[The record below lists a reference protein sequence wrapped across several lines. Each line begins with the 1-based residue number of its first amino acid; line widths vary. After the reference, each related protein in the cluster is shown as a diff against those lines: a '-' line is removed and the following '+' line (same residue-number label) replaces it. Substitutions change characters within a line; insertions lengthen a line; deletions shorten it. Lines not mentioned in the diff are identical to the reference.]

1 MSTPYHIKLER
12 FEGPLDL
19 LLHLIKIEEIDI
31 YDIPIAH
38 ITLQYLSYIE
48 MMQMLDLDVAGEFL
62 VMAATLMRIKARMLL
77 PASPIEEEEEGEDP
91 REELVRRLLEYK
103 RFKEAAQALRER
115 EERRRLVF
123 ERGFSEMAVENGEVV
138 LEEATLFDLMDALRQ
153 ALSRVKEVPVHEV
166 EAERLDVVRRIA
178 EVSRLLRAKGKVL
191 FSELLEHCRSR
202 LEIIGTFIS
211 ILELV
216 RTGRAGTVQRR
227 LFGEIWIYS
236 LEGRE
241 SPAEEEAEE
250 GRGSLEGEE
259 SLEEGDSLDG
269 ESLEERESPEEKN
282 KLEGRESGAGE
293 IETSH

>member
-1 MSTPYHIKLER
+1 MAGQEAMLDERIDMSTPYHIKLER

-48 MMQMLDLDVAGEFL
+48 IMQMLDLDVAGEFL

-115 EERRRLVF
+115 EEQRRLVF
-123 ERGFSEMAVENGEVV
+123 ERGFSEIAMENGEAV

-153 ALSRVKEVPVHEV
+153 ALSRVSEVPIHEV
-166 EAERLDVVRRIA
+166 EAEKLDVVRRIA
-178 EVSRLLRAKGKVL
+178 EISRLLRAKGKVV
-191 FSELLEHCRSR
+191 FSELLEQCGSR

-227 LFGEIWIYS
+227 SFGEIWIYS
-236 LEGRE
+236 LEGRASPRERE
-241 SPAEEEAEE
+241 SMEPGEASEDAD
-250 GRGSLEGEE
+250 SL
-259 SLEEGDSLDG
+259 EGDSLERRD
-269 ESLEERESPEEKN
+269 SLEERD
-282 KLEGRESGAGE
+282 
-293 IETSH
+293 

>member
-77 PASPIEEEEEGEDP
+77 PASPVEEEEEQEDP

-103 RFKEAAQALRER
+103 RFKEAAQTLRER
-115 EERRRLVF
+115 EEQRRLIF
-123 ERGFSEMAVENGEVV
+123 ERGFSEISVEDGEVI
-138 LEEATLFDLMDALRQ
+138 LEEASLFDLMDAMRQ
-153 ALSRVKEVPVHEV
+153 ALARVKDVPVHEV
-166 EAERLDVVRRIA
+166 EAEKLDVVRRIS
-178 EVSRLLRAKGKVL
+178 EISRILKARGKIL
-191 FSELLEHCRSR
+191 FSELLDQCRTR
-202 LEIIGTFIS
+202 LEIIGTFVG

-216 RTGRAGTVQRR
+216 RTGRAGAVQRR
-227 LFGEIWIYS
+227 LFGDIWIFS
-236 LEGRE
+236 LELRE
-241 SPAEEEAEE
+241 P
-250 GRGSLEGEE
+250 LEE
-259 SLEEGDSLDG
+259 SESSG
-269 ESLEERESPEEKN
+269 EHSPE
-282 KLEGRESGAGE
+282 GTDSGAGE
-293 IETSH
+293 FETSN

>member
-77 PASPIEEEEEGEDP
+77 PASPVEEEEEEEDP

-103 RFKEAAQALRER
+103 RFKEAAQTLRER
-115 EERRRLVF
+115 EEQRRLVF
-123 ERGFSEMAVENGEVV
+123 ERGVSEIASDNGEVI
-138 LEEATLFDLMDALRQ
+138 LEEASLFDLMDALRQ
-153 ALSRVKEVPVHEV
+153 ALSRVREVPVHEV
-166 EAERLDVVRRIA
+166 EAERLDVVRRIREISA
-178 EVSRLLRAKGKVL
+178 LLGERGKVL
-191 FSELLEHCRSR
+191 FSELLEGCETRI
-202 LEIIGTFIS
+202 EIIGTFVS

-216 RTGRAGTVQRR
+216 RTGIAVAVQRR

-236 LEGRE
+236 LGAKQ
-241 SPAEEEAEE
+241 PMMEEEPVE
-250 GRGSLEGEE
+250 GKGSGTGE
-259 SLEEGDSLDG
+259 
-269 ESLEERESPEEKN
+269 
-282 KLEGRESGAGE
+282 A
-293 IETSH
+293 ETSN

>member
-1 MSTPYHIKLER
+1 MGCDRALLSWCIEMSTSYHIKLER

-77 PASPIEEEEEGEDP
+77 PASPVEEEEETEDP

-115 EERRRLVF
+115 EEQRRLVF
-123 ERGFSEMAVENGEVV
+123 ERGFSEIAMDNGEVV

-153 ALSRVKEVPVHEV
+153 ALSRVSEVPVHEV
-166 EAERLDVVRRIA
+166 EAEKLDVVRKIA
-178 EVSRLLRAKGKVL
+178 EISRLLRAKGKVL

-236 LEGRE
+236 LEERE
-241 SPAEEEAEE
+241 SN
-250 GRGSLEGEE
+250 GEKE
-259 SLEEGDSLDG
+259 SLEETGS
-269 ESLEERESPEEKN
+269 
-282 KLEGRESGAGE
+282 LEGRESGAGE
-293 IETSH
+293 AETSH

>member
-1 MSTPYHIKLER
+1 MSTPYQIKLER

-48 MMQMLDLDVAGEFL
+48 MMQMVDLDVAGEFL

-77 PASPIEEEEEGEDP
+77 PASPVEEEEEQEDP

-115 EERRRLVF
+115 EEQRRLVF
-123 ERGFSEMAVENGEVV
+123 ERGFSEIATENGEVV
-138 LEEATLFDLMDALRQ
+138 LEESTLFDLMDALRQ
-153 ALSRVKEVPVHEV
+153 ALSRVKEVSVHEV
-166 EAERLDVVRRIA
+166 EAEKLDVIRRIV
-178 EVSRLLRAKGKVL
+178 EISLLLKAKGKVL
-191 FSELLEHCRSR
+191 FSELLEQCGTR

-216 RTGRAGTVQRR
+216 RTGRAGAVQRR

-236 LEGRE
+236 LEAKEAPGDSE
-241 SPAEEEAEE
+241 SP
-250 GRGSLEGEE
+250 
-259 SLEEGDSLDG
+259 
-269 ESLEERESPEEKN
+269 
-282 KLEGRESGAGE
+282 EGRESGAGE
-293 IETSH
+293 VETYN

>member
-77 PASPIEEEEEGEDP
+77 PAGPTEEEEEEEDP

-103 RFKEAAQALRER
+103 RFKEAAQTLREK
-115 EERRRLVF
+115 EEQRRLVF
-123 ERGFSEMAVENGEVV
+123 ERGVSEIASENGEVI
-138 LEEATLFDLMDALRQ
+138 LEEASLFDLMDALRQ
-153 ALSRVKEVPVHEV
+153 AISRVSEIPVHEV
-166 EAERLDVVRRIA
+166 EPDRLDVVRRIREIYA
-178 EVSRLLRAKGKVL
+178 LLRVRGKVL
-191 FSELLEHCRSR
+191 FSELLEGCGTRI
-202 LEIIGTFIS
+202 EIIGTFVS

-216 RTGRAGTVQRR
+216 RTGTAIAVQRR

-236 LEGRE
+236 LQEKQSMMEENESAEG
-241 SPAEEEAEE
+241 
-250 GRGSLEGEE
+250 
-259 SLEEGDSLDG
+259 
-269 ESLEERESPEEKN
+269 K
-282 KLEGRESGAGE
+282 ESGAGE
-293 IETSH
+293 VETSN

>member
-38 ITLQYLSYIE
+38 ITLQYLSYVE

-62 VMAATLMRIKARMLL
+62 VMATTLMRIKARMLL
-77 PASPIEEEEEGEDP
+77 PASPIEEEEEVGDP

-103 RFKEAAQALRER
+103 RFKEAAQTLRER
-115 EERRRLVF
+115 EEQRRLVF
-123 ERGFSEMAVENGEVV
+123 ERGFSEIAMENGEVV
-138 LEEATLFDLMDALRQ
+138 LEEATLFDLMDALSQ
-153 ALSRVKEVPVHEV
+153 ALSRVREVPVHEV
-166 EAERLDVVRRIA
+166 EAEKLDVVRKIA
-178 EVSRLLRAKGKVL
+178 EISRLLRAKGKVL

-236 LEGRE
+236 LEGKE
-241 SPAEEEAEE
+241 SLAEKEAEE
-250 GRGSLEGEE
+250 GRE
-259 SLEEGDSLDG
+259 SPQEG
-269 ESLEERESPEEKN
+269 ESLEEREMLGERDS
-282 KLEGRESGAGE
+282 LEGRESGAGE

>member
-1 MSTPYHIKLER
+1 
-12 FEGPLDL
+12 
-19 LLHLIKIEEIDI
+19 
-31 YDIPIAH
+31 
-38 ITLQYLSYIE
+38 

-77 PASPIEEEEEGEDP
+77 PASPIEEEEETEDP

-103 RFKEAAQALRER
+103 RFKEAAEALRER
-115 EERRRLVF
+115 EEQRRLVF
-123 ERGFSEMAVENGEVV
+123 ERGFSEIATGNGEVV

-153 ALSRVKEVPVHEV
+153 ALSRVREVPVHEV
-166 EAERLDVVRRIA
+166 EAERLDVVRKIA

-236 LEGRE
+236 LEERE
-241 SPAEEEAEE
+241 SPAEKEAEE

-269 ESLEERESPEEKN
+269 ESLEERESPVEKN
-282 KLEGRESGAGE
+282 KPEGRESGAGE